1 MTWQLVITWNEG
13 QSTSPVVDVAPNEG
27 WRVADRFGEYVLVR
41 DEDVVPSPGEFVVSN
56 DAYVLVDL
64 FVTSRGE
71 PVVEMPLPSGMCAA
85 LALKATASFSER

>member
-13 QSTSPVVDVAPNEG
+13 ESSSPAVEVAPNEG
-27 WRVADRFGEYVLVR
+27 WRIADRFGEYVLVR
-41 DEDVVPSPGEFVVSN
+41 DDDVIPARGETVVCN

-64 FVTSRGE
+64 FVTSGDT

-85 LALKATASFSER
+85 LKLS